1 MLSMTGYGS
10 GASESND
17 FTVKTELQSYNHRFL
32 DVKVKLPSRY
42 QSLESYVINKISNRL
57 SRGRVNVY
65 IAFQQSGDCYRVR
78 VNEALAKKYW
88 NSLNRLRKAVKAEP
102 LIGPEVLIN
111 LPGVLE
117 TSPITP
123 SVTGFKKQVM
133 VSLNQALDELI
144 SMREKEGARMRTD
157 LSKHLRALNGCL
169 IRVRARLKK
178 KAEEIQAEKTGK
190 ISGKSG
196 GERSGVANVQEE
208 LSRLASHIIQF
219 KEFLSSDSPS
229 GKSLEFLC
237 QEMLREVTTLGDKAS
252 DSLISRQVVLL
263 KSALEN
269 LREQSRNVE

>member
-10 GASESND
+10 GSSETSI

-32 DVKVKLPSRY
+32 DIKVKLPAQY
-42 QSLESYVINKISNRL
+42 QSLESYVTKKISARI

-65 IAFQQSGDCYRVR
+65 VAFKQTGDRYQVN

-88 NSLNRLRKAVKAEP
+88 NSLNRLQKTIKAESS
-102 LIGPEVLIN
+102 IGPEVLIG

-123 SVTGFKKQVM
+123 SVTGFKRQVS

-144 SMREKEGARMRTD
+144 SMRDKEGVRMRVD
-157 LSKHLRALNGCL
+157 LSKHLRALNGSL
-169 IRVRARLKK
+169 ARVETRLKK
-178 KAEEIQAEKTGK
+178 KEKEIQEEKK
-190 ISGKSG
+190 RKSSGKPG

-208 LSRLASHIIQF
+208 ISRLESHIIQF
-219 KEFLSSDSPS
+219 KEFLSSGIPS

-237 QEMLREVTTLGDKAS
+237 QEMSREVTTLGDKAS
-252 DSLISRQVVLL
+252 DSLISRQIILM
-263 KSALEN
+263 KSELES
-269 LREQSRNVE
+269 LREQARNVE